1 MTAKEIQKRNV
12 KADQLRVMQ
21 SEDGQFFVESSRGK
35 ILYNVI
41 LTENEKSC
49 TCGDFAKNSK
59 NDPAFKCKHILA
71 VENSVTDEET
81 APVKFLE
88 KNTPKLKDAFL
99 KNIKGK
105 DFVLYAGVLDLAT
118 QKGLLKLEVELLQYP
133 TKENGNEAICHAVAE
148 GKNGEVFSDLGDAN
162 PRNCS
167 EMISK
172 HLIRMASTRAKGRAL
187 RDMCNIGIACLEELE
202 SMDDVVGSGAAKPAT
217 RKPSVPKAMSKP
229 AATEKE
235 PEIEPESKPE
245 AVKKEDEAKPEIKS
259 AKASKPAERVNSK
272 PKESTATDAKAT
284 ESTATN
290 ARATKTKDTKDTNSK
305 QDMPSFSEAQK
316 RAIYNLSRRR
326 GISVEDLDKL
336 VFEDYGTTLDNLSS
350 AEASDLI
357 RSLQQAA

>member
-21 SEDGQFFVESSRGK
+21 SEEGQFFVESSRGK

-41 LTENEKSC
+41 LAENEKSC

-59 NDPAFKCKHILA
+59 TDSAFKCKHILA

-88 KNTPKLKDAFL
+88 KNNPKLKDAFL

-118 QKGLLKLEVELLQYP
+118 QKGLLKLEVELLQFP

-148 GKNGEVFSDLGDAN
+148 GKNGEVFADIGDAN

-202 SMDDVVGSGAAKPAT
+202 SMDDVVGSGAVNKTT
-217 RKPSVPKAMSKP
+217 RKPVVPKATSKP

-235 PEIEPESKPE
+235 SVSKP
-245 AVKKEDEAKPEIKS
+245 ADVKKEDEAKT
-259 AKASKPAERVNSK
+259 SKPAEKVNSK
-272 PKESTATDAKAT
+272 ATDAR
-284 ESTATN
+284 ATN
-290 ARATKTKDTKDTNSK
+290 AKANDARTTKTKDTKDTNSK
-305 QDMPSFSEAQK
+305 QDSPSFSEAQK